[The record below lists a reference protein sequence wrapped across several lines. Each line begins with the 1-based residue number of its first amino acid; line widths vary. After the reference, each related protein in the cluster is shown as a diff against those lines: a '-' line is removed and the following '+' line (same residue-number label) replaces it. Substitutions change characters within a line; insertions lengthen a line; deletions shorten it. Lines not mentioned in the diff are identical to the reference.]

1 MKMSVI
7 GGGSWGTALVKLV
20 SANASEVCWWIHNSE
35 SVEHVKKFG
44 HNPRYV
50 QSLEINTNKVK
61 PTSSLSEAIDASDI
75 IIIATPAAFLQQ
87 VFEQA
92 GIVSLSDKKIFCAIK
107 GMVPEHHAIPA
118 HYFEQYLKVPH
129 KQMGIICGP
138 CHAEEVALERLSY
151 LTIASPNITLA
162 EEMAAHLRCRYIKT
176 IVSDDLY
183 GAELAA
189 VLKNIYALG
198 AGIAGGLGY
207 GDNYMAVYISN
218 CLREM
223 EVFVDAV
230 HPIHR
235 DVKTSAYLGDL
246 LVTAY
251 SKFSRNRTFGYMI
264 GQGYSVKAAQLEM
277 QMIAEGYYAV
287 RSIMEMNR
295 KYNVQIPITN
305 GIYRILYEKMSPTV
319 EMRII
324 SDFLT

>member
-1 MKMSVI
+1 MNISVI

-20 SANASEVCWWIHNSE
+20 SANATHVHWWIHNND
-35 SVEHVKKFG
+35 SVEHVKKYG
-44 HNPRYV
+44 HNPRYI
-50 QSLEINTNKVK
+50 QSLELDMQKVK
-61 PTSSLSEAIDASDI
+61 PTASLKDAINSSEI
-75 IIIATPAAFLQQ
+75 IVIATPAAFLAE
-87 VFEQA
+87 VFSKA
-92 GIVSLSDKKIFCAIK
+92 GITDLSTKKIFCAIK
-107 GMVPEHHAIPA
+107 GMVPEYHTIPA
-118 HYFEQYLKVPH
+118 HYFEQQLNVPH
-129 KQMGIICGP
+129 EQMGIICGP

-151 LTIASPNITLA
+151 LTVASTNVSLA
-162 EEMAAHLRCRYIKT
+162 NQVAEHLRCRYIKT

-207 GDNYMAVYISN
+207 GDNYMSVYISN

-223 EVFVDAV
+223 EKFVDAV

-235 DVKTSAYLGDL
+235 DVKSSAYLGDL

-277 QMIAEGYYAV
+277 QMVAEGYYAV
-287 RSIMEMNR
+287 NSVIEMNKR
-295 KYNVQIPITN
+295 YNVNIPIVE
-305 GIYRILYEKMSPTV
+305 GIYRILYERISATV
-319 EMRII
+319 EMRVI
-324 SDFLT
+324 SDLLT